1 MHKAACVLAET
12 PLTNTGCVQA
22 SSAVAVA
29 EKYVFHH
36 VTRSIP
42 WSIGNCPLPHDF
54 SSPSPTYSPKLLFC
68 RRATTP
74 PPHLFQVHPTPL
86 PSPVGSHLRQRILLN
101 LSPVVARQ
109 PHDPIHF
116 KSTLR
121 LSPDPSPD
129 RRTTTSSPI
138 QLPPPLGITICL
150 FRLQDLSP
158 CPPPR
163 IPCRRA
169 TTPRPHRPDHPTV
182 SITAGLRS
190 TRENLLTTSIPPFPL
205 VTHHCDHYHPKPGSG
220 RCAITLTRTHQL
232 LSQYPGITAD
242 PPHVLRFPTA
252 STFLGFLTFPTPST
266 VFYLLTTS
274 SQNLSTGLHHPV
286 QVLL

>member
-121 LSPDPSPD
+121 
-129 RRTTTSSPI
+129 
-138 QLPPPLGITICL
+138 
-150 FRLQDLSP
+150 
-158 CPPPR
+158 
-163 IPCRRA
+163 
-169 TTPRPHRPDHPTV
+169 
-182 SITAGLRS
+182 
-190 TRENLLTTSIPPFPL
+190 
-205 VTHHCDHYHPKPGSG
+205 
-220 RCAITLTRTHQL
+220 HQL